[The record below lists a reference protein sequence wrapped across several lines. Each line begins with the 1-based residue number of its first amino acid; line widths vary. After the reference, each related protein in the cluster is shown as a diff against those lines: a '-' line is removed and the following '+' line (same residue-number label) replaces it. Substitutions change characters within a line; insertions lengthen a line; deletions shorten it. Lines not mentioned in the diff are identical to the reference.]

1 MRGKSS
7 LSKSKNGGIEIEKL
21 EKLNEPHL
29 SGAYIR
35 SLVKQLSSSR
45 TKDSSN
51 SIGPKSL
58 EGDGNSSNESLF
70 GSSCDGFS
78 DQKQEKSHQ
87 PPQPHKKQVR
97 RRLHTSRPYQER
109 LLNMAEARRE
119 IVTALKFHRAA
130 MKQAGER
137 QQQQQMESR
146 PESQLFES
154 ASHQLSIE
162 QEAKLKSRRNPRIYA
177 SNSSIPDNFPRSSYL
192 DNVSY
197 SPGFCSPYSWSISP
211 IAVPLPVQDN
221 FNFTLP
227 SQTLGLNL
235 NLRDFNNLDSTFHCS
250 TNPSSISPSP
260 SPSISSSPYSVSAT
274 TEEIPCMG
282 VPGSVSEFGDS
293 GLHPVMDDKEIAEI
307 RSIGEQY
314 EMEWNDTLNLMN
326 SAWWF
331 KFLKAMEITP
341 ENQNGEDFVNFP
353 FDEVMEEFPAWLNA
367 NEGCL
372 QHVNDFCLD
381 NYFEDPALPC
391 MDIEEI
397 EGMDGDWLA

>member
-7 LSKSKNGGIEIEKL
+7 SSKSKNCGLEIEKF
-21 EKLNEPHL
+21 EKLKEPHM

-45 TKDSSN
+45 TKNSSN
-51 SIGPKSL
+51 SKEHESL
-58 EGDGNSSNESLF
+58 EGDGNSSNQSLCANT
-70 GSSCDGFS
+70 CDGFS

-87 PPQPHKKQVR
+87 LPQQPKKQVR

-130 MKQAGER
+130 MKQASEK
-137 QQQQQMESR
+137 QEQQQMESR
-146 PESQLFES
+146 LETQPFES
-154 ASHQLSIE
+154 SSQQLSLE

-177 SNSSIPDNFPRSSYL
+177 SNSSIPYNFPSSYL
-192 DNVSY
+192 DNFSY

-211 IAVPLPVQDN
+211 IAPPPPLVQEN
-221 FNFTLP
+221 LNFTLP

-235 NLRDFNNLDSTFHCS
+235 NLQDFNNLDATFHCS
-250 TNPSSISPSP
+250 MNPSSIHS
-260 SPSISSSPYSVSAT
+260 SSSPSTSSSPLSAT

-282 VPGSVSEFGDS
+282 APTSVATEVAEFGDS

-314 EMEWNDTLNLMN
+314 QMEWNDTLNLVN

-341 ENQNGEDFVNFP
+341 ENQRGEDFVNCP
-353 FDEVMEEFPAWLNA
+353 FDEVMEFPAWLNA
-367 NEGCL
+367 NESCL
-372 QHVNDFCLD
+372 QHVNEFCSD
-381 NYFEDPALPC
+381 NYFEDPALP
-391 MDIEEI
+391 
-397 EGMDGDWLA
+397 W